1 MSESADKSSSDNPRE
16 LLPPRIDELL
26 DNIPGGEIN
35 LLPEAATHDDLKVW
49 FVLWD
54 NSDPALGEESVEL
67 FLDDA
72 PNWVD
77 RRTWNAFIE
86 PSDRYVTL
94 PQRLLRGNDGLH
106 RLHYRATAYNNES
119 DDSAELEITLDTT
132 PPVLAADSK
141 LVFPPEVLPPNKLT
155 ARYLEQNN
163 DEVKANLPGYTDP
176 RPWDRITWYWGS
188 TPGTQ
193 DEGGVIE
200 LDDQNFSD
208 PVVVTISADLIQD
221 RGDGSRYVWYE
232 VQDRAGNVSPRSVAV
247 VLDVDATPIPRDL
260 PWSSIDGA
268 VGTGELQTL
277 DPLVPAGGV
286 VIVQVPDTAVIYP
299 EEKVWVQWGEPG
311 TLGATRVEQPISSGS
326 RRFRVEMQ
334 YLAAQIGRVLPVSYG
349 VIDAMDQEHLSVP
362 RRLQVLTLPSYRL
375 EAVQCEGLSGGY
387 LSYNSVAP
395 EGARLTLK
403 KWPLITTDHWVMIT
417 MTGVNSSSGQDWVF
431 PAVNKRA
438 VTEQETFAGIG
449 FGTEVR
455 VSKAFLNTLQRNAPL
470 TGKAYV
476 SFDGG
481 QTWPPLASP
490 NFPLLQ
496 LTLVQ

>member
-54 NSDPALGEESVEL
+54 NSDPTLGEESVEL
-67 FLDDA
+67 FLDGA

-77 RRTWNAFIE
+77 RRTWNTFIE

-141 LVFPPEVLPPNKLT
+141 LVFPAEVLPPNKLT

-188 TPGTQ
+188 TPGTL
-193 DEGGVIE
+193 DKGGVIE

-247 VLDVDATPIPRDL
+247 VLDVDATPIPRTL
-260 PWSSIDGA
+260 PPAKVKEAPGGSSSG
-268 VGTGELQTL
+268 VL
-277 DPLVPAGGV
+277 DPFNAVNGV
-286 VIVQVPDTAVIYP
+286 TVIIPQEAVIYDG
-299 EEKVWVQWGEPG
+299 EGVFVQWPSRVPWGRIVPTLRTPQARG
-311 TLGATRVEQPISSGS
+311 TIKSRTTRSPSTWA
-326 RRFRVEMQ
+326 RRFPCDTRYSSPGSSNRMSRTTTV
-334 YLAAQIGRVLPVSYG
+334 
-349 VIDAMDQEHLSVP
+349 
-362 RRLQVLTLPSYRL
+362 
-375 EAVQCEGLSGGY
+375 CESM
-387 LSYNSVAP
+387 S
-395 EGARLTLK
+395 
-403 KWPLITTDHWVMIT
+403 
-417 MTGVNSSSGQDWVF
+417 
-431 PAVNKRA
+431 
-438 VTEQETFAGIG
+438 
-449 FGTEVR
+449 
-455 VSKAFLNTLQRNAPL
+455 
-470 TGKAYV
+470 
-476 SFDGG
+476 
-481 QTWPPLASP
+481 
-490 NFPLLQ
+490 
-496 LTLVQ
+496 

>member
-54 NSDPALGEESVEL
+54 NSDPTLGEESVEL
-67 FLDDA
+67 FLDGA

-188 TPGTQ
+188 TPGTL
-193 DEGGVIE
+193 DKGGVIE

-247 VLDVDATPIPRDL
+247 VLDVDATPIPRTL
-260 PWSSIDGA
+260 PPAKVKEAPGGSSSG
-268 VGTGELQTL
+268 VL
-277 DPLVPAGGV
+277 DPFNAVNGV
-286 VIVQVPDTAVIYP
+286 TVIIPQEAVIYDG
-299 EEKVWVQWGEPG
+299 EGVFVQWAEPG
-311 TLGATRVEQPISSGS
+311 TVGAYRTDTPNPAGS
-326 RRFRVEMQ
+326 RDYKIPNDKIAQHLGKTISVRYEVFEPGVVEPHESNNYSLRVDELSGLPTIQ
-334 YLAAQIGRVLPVSYG
+334 CDKVSGGRLSLGSIADGGYASFTLERWTFMAVDQFLTVEVRG
-349 VIDAMDQEHLSVP
+349 VDSGNQQVRVP
-362 RRLQVLTLPSYRL
+362 VLTESPVP
-375 EAVQCEGLSGGY
+375 E
-387 LSYNSVAP
+387 VAQRISA
-395 EGARLTLK
+395 GQISKTDLQRFK
-403 KWPLITTDHWVMIT
+403 IGSPL
-417 MTGVNSSSGQDWVF
+417 
-431 PAVNKRA
+431 
-438 VTEQETFAGIG
+438 
-449 FGTEVR
+449 EVR
-455 VSKAFLNTLQRNAPL
+455 VSM
-470 TGKAYV
+470 
-476 SFDGG
+476 SFDAK
-481 QTWPPLASP
+481 QTWKT
-490 NFPLLQ
+490 FPRLTP
-496 LTLVQ
+496 TLVA